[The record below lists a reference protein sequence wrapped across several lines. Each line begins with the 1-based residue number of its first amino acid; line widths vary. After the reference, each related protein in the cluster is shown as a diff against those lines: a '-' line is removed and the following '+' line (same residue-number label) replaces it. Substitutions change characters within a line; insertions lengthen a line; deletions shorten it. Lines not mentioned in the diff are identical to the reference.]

1 VNAGREPPGTQLTLG
16 FPHEPTT
23 SRADF
28 VVGRAN
34 AEAITL
40 VEAMPEWP
48 LRGMYLLGPEGS
60 GKSHLAAVW
69 CEFPGAVRIA
79 ARELTRD
86 DADRLTAGGA
96 VAVEDL
102 HDGPVDEPALF
113 HLLNLAAERD
123 AKVLV
128 TSRLATA
135 RLGLS
140 LPDLVSR
147 LRAMRLVTLGA
158 PDDDLLRRVL
168 TKLFAD
174 RQLQVDPG
182 VIGYIATRM
191 ERSFAAAN
199 RIVAALDHAALSGG
213 RGVTRRLA
221 ATVLGEHVDDAQGEL
236 WDDPAQPISD

>member
-1 VNAGREPPGTQLTLG
+1 MSGEPEPPGTQLTLG

-23 SRADF
+23 GRADF

-34 AEAITL
+34 AEAIAL
-40 VEAMPEWP
+40 IEAMPEWP
-48 LRGMYLLGPEGS
+48 LRGVLLVGPEGS
-60 GKSHLAAVW
+60 GKSHLVSIW
-69 CEFPGAVRIA
+69 CEFPGAAWIEA
-79 ARELTRD
+79 KDLTRE
-86 DADRLTAGGA
+86 DADRLTAGGV
-96 VAVEDL
+96 VAVEDI
-102 HDGPVDEPALF
+102 DRGPIDEPALF
-113 HLLNLAAERD
+113 HLLNLASERD
-123 AKVLV
+123 ARVLV
-128 TSRLATA
+128 TSRSGPGGS
-135 RLGLS
+135 RLT

-199 RIVAALDHAALSGG
+199 RVVATLDKAAFAGG
-213 RGVTRRLA
+213 RAVTRKLA
-221 ATVLGEHVDDAQGEL
+221 GEVLGEFADDAQGDL
-236 WDDPAQPISD
+236 WDETPQA

>member
-1 VNAGREPPGTQLTLG
+1 MNAGREPPGVQLTLG

-40 VEAMPEWP
+40 IEAMPEWP
-48 LRGMYLLGPEGS
+48 LRGMFLLGPEGS
-60 GKSHLAAVW
+60 GKSHLTAVW
-69 CEFPGAVRIA
+69 CEFPGAARIA
-79 ARELTRD
+79 GRD
-86 DADRLTAGGA
+86 LASADADRLTAGGA

-102 HDGPVDEPALF
+102 HDGPIDEPALF
-113 HLLNLAAERD
+113 HLLNLATERD

-128 TSRLATA
+128 TSRAGTGA
-135 RLGLS
+135 LGLS
-140 LPDLVSR
+140 LPDLISR
-147 LRAMRLVTLGA
+147 LRAMRLVTLA
-158 PDDDLLRRVL
+158 SPDDDLLRRVL

-199 RIVAALDHAALSGG
+199 RIVAALDHAALAAGTA
-213 RGVTRRLA
+213 VTRRLA
-221 ATVLGEHVDDAQGEL
+221 AQVLGDHADETQGDFWDDA
-236 WDDPAQPISD
+236 AT

>member
-1 VNAGREPPGTQLTLG
+1 VSGDREPPGTQLTLG

-23 SRADF
+23 GRADF

-34 AEAITL
+34 AEAIAL
-40 VEAMPEWP
+40 IEAMPEWP
-48 LRGMYLLGPEGS
+48 LRGVLLVGPEGS
-60 GKSHLAAVW
+60 GKSHLVSIW
-69 CEFPGAVRIA
+69 CEFPGSARIEA
-79 ARELTRD
+79 KDLTRE
-86 DADRLTAGGA
+86 DADRLTAGGVA
-96 VAVEDL
+96 AVEDL
-102 HDGPVDEPALF
+102 HRGPIDEPALF

-123 AKVLV
+123 AKVMI
-128 TSRLATA
+128 TSRSGPGELHLT
-135 RLGLS
+135 

-182 VIGYIATRM
+182 VVGYVVTRM

-199 RIVAALDHAALSGG
+199 RIAATLDKAALAGG
-213 RGVTRRLA
+213 RGVTRKLA
-221 ATVLGEHVDDAQGEL
+221 AEVLGDIADDAQGEL
-236 WDDPAQPISD
+236 WDEAPSA